1 MCTNPTWRHSVS
13 IWIERADLVNK
24 PRLWLLCVYY
34 CCYNSKILTDRF
46 VSLSIASYRRKTKAH
61 FPHGS
66 FRKLLFVLNG
76 KLCIVPIFYRLCAVS
91 LCAVYV
97 CSYRLGTLRW
107 STVFWWLR
115 RKTERNLFLNHEH
128 KTMQKRKYVTF
139 LVSNFKCVKKHIC
152 WNSMQTLTNLF
163 YCC

>member
-1 MCTNPTWRHSVS
+1 MCTNPWRHSVS

-76 KLCIVPIFYRLCAVS
+76 KLCIVPIFYRLCAVRCMCVHIGS
-91 LCAVYV
+91 AHFDEVQYFDDWDERQRGI
-97 CSYRLGTLRW
+97 Y
-107 STVFWWLR
+107 FWIMNI
-115 RKTERNLFLNHEH
+115 K
-128 KTMQKRKYVTF
+128 Q
-139 LVSNFKCVKKHIC
+139 CKKE
-152 WNSMQTLTNLF
+152 NM
-163 YCC
+163 

>member
-1 MCTNPTWRHSVS
+1 MCTNSTWRHSVS
-13 IWIERADLVNK
+13 VWIERADLVNK

-76 KLCIVPIFYRLCAVS
+76 KLCIVPIFLSFLCCT
-91 LCAVYV
+91 LYV
-97 CSYRLGTLRW
+97 CSYRFGTLRW

-115 RKTERNLFLNHEH
+115 RMTERNLFLNNEH
-128 KTMQKRKYVTF
+128 KKICNISGIEFQMCQKAHLLKFDANVDQ
-139 LVSNFKCVKKHIC
+139 S
-152 WNSMQTLTNLF
+152 
-163 YCC
+163 